1 MTRDLAR
8 GATPLKYEPL
18 ASRCYNQ
25 VMGEKQKEVLR
36 FLVTLEPGE
45 DGYIIAE
52 CPAIPGC
59 MSQGHTREEALENIK
74 DAILACLEVR
84 RQRGMP
90 LTVETQEV
98 EVAV

>member
-1 MTRDLAR
+1 MNS
-8 GATPLKYEPL
+8 K
-18 ASRCYNQ
+18 
-25 VMGEKQKEVLR
+25 EKREVLK

-59 MSQGHTREEALENIK
+59 LSQGRTREEALENIK

-84 RQRGMP
+84 RRRGLP
-90 LTVETQEV
+90 LTIETHEV
-98 EVAV
+98 EVAF

>member
-1 MTRDLAR
+1 MA
-8 GATPLKYEPL
+8 K
-18 ASRCYNQ
+18 
-25 VMGEKQKEVLR
+25 KHKEVLK
-36 FLVTLEPGE
+36 LIVTLEPGE

-59 MSQGHTREEALENIK
+59 MSQGRTHEEAVENIR

-84 RQRGMP
+84 KRRGMP
-90 LTVETQEV
+90 LTVETREV

>member
-1 MTRDLAR
+1 MPKRQSEI
-8 GATPLKYEPL
+8 LKL
-18 ASRCYNQ
+18 
-25 VMGEKQKEVLR
+25 
-36 FLVTLEPGE
+36 LVTLEPGE

-59 MSQGHTREEALENIK
+59 MSQGRTREEALVNIK

-84 RQRGMP
+84 KKRGIP
-90 LTVETQEV
+90 LTMETHEV